1 MFSTTEKPKK
11 IKFDYLYGLNSCL
24 ASLQA
29 NRRIFSKL
37 YLNIS
42 EKNEQSENPKIQ
54 EIKKISTHFGVK
66 TKFLTKS
73 KLNDFT
79 GSRPH

>member
-42 EKNEQSENPKIQ
+42 EKNEQSENPIIQ
-54 EIKKISTHFGVK
+54 EA
-66 TKFLTKS
+66 
-73 KLNDFT
+73 NDSMQSLENPQHPYSDSNNRVEQMT
-79 GSRPH
+79 R